1 MSCISSFVD
10 GLMELLRRQLP
21 YIVMTVALPVLS
33 SIATAQTD
41 RRSVHLLVGF
51 AAGSSVD
58 IVARLLAEQMNKA
71 QGLTMIVQNLPGAG
85 TLIATEA
92 AARADPNGNTLLI
105 TSPPFVIN
113 THLRKV
119 NYDPLTSFEPI
130 CDLLHTPTFIVVD
143 NTSPYQTLA
152 DLLDAARAQPAAFSL
167 ASIGPATTTHI
178 AFELLKRA
186 ANVNMTFVPYPGNVP
201 AVNALLGEHV
211 TSVFADY
218 AAVVELLKAGK
229 LRALAVSSR
238 TRMEQLPDVP
248 TFVESGYKDVDAD
261 IWFGVIA
268 PANTKDTL
276 SQCAGWF
283 TAALR
288 VPQVKAKF
296 AALGLLPVGTC
307 GADFGAYLRKQYEEY
322 GRLIRELNIKGG

>member
-1 MSCISSFVD
+1 
-10 GLMELLRRQLP
+10 MELLRRQLLH
-21 YIVMTVALPVLS
+21 IAMTLALPAFS
-33 SIATAQTD
+33 SMARAQTD
-41 RRSVHLLVGF
+41 RRSVQLLVGF

-58 IVARLLAEQMNKA
+58 IIARLLAEQLNKA

-92 AARADPNGNTLLI
+92 VARADPNSNTLLI

-113 THLRKV
+113 THLRKL

-143 NTSPYQTLA
+143 NVSPYQTLA
-152 DLLDAARAQPAAFSL
+152 GLLDAARAQPGAFSL

-178 AFELLKRA
+178 AFEMLKRA

-201 AVNALLGEHV
+201 AVNALLGGHV
-211 TSVFADY
+211 TTVFADY
-218 AAVVELLKAGK
+218 GAVGELLKAKK

-248 TFVESGYKDVDAD
+248 TFIESGYKDFDAD
-261 IWFGVIA
+261 IWFGVVA
-268 PANTKDTL
+268 PANTPRDTV
-276 SQCAGWF
+276 SQFIGWF
-283 TAALR
+283 TTALQ
-288 VPQVKAKF
+288 VPEVKAKF

-307 GADFGAYLRKQYEEY
+307 GADFGAYLRKQHEEY
-322 GRLIRELNIKGG
+322 GRVIRELNIKGG

>member
-1 MSCISSFVD
+1 MA
-10 GLMELLRRQLP
+10 R
-21 YIVMTVALPVLS
+21 
-33 SIATAQTD
+33 AQTD

-58 IVARLLAEQMNKA
+58 IIARLLAEQLNKA

-113 THLRKV
+113 THLRKL

-143 NTSPYQTLA
+143 NASSYQTLA
-152 DLLDAARAQPAAFSL
+152 DLLDAARAQPGAFSL

-178 AFELLKRA
+178 AFEMLKRA

-201 AVNALLGEHV
+201 AVNALLGGHV

-218 AAVVELLKAGK
+218 AAVAELLKAGM
-229 LRALAVSSR
+229 RALAVSSR

-248 TFVESGYKDVDAD
+248 TFIESGYKDFDAD
-261 IWFGVIA
+261 IWFGVVA
-268 PANTKDTL
+268 PANTPKDTL
-276 SQCAGWF
+276 SQFTGWF
-283 TAALR
+283 TAALQ
-288 VPQVKAKF
+288 VPEVKAKF

-322 GRLIRELNIKGG
+322 GRLIRELNIRGG

>member
-1 MSCISSFVD
+1 MK
-10 GLMELLRRQLP
+10 LLRRQLLH
-21 YIVMTVALPVLS
+21 IVATAVTLPALS
-33 SIATAQTD
+33 CIATAQTD
-41 RRSVHLLVGF
+41 RRPVRLLVGF

-58 IVARLLAEQMNKA
+58 IIARLMAEQINKA
-71 QGLTMIVQNLPGAG
+71 QGLTTIVENLPGAG

-92 AARADPNGNTLLI
+92 AARAAPDGNTLLI

-113 THLRKV
+113 SHLRKL

-130 CDLLHTPTFIVVD
+130 CDLLHTPTFMVVD
-143 NTSPYQTLA
+143 NASPYRTLA
-152 DLLDAARAQPAAFSL
+152 ELIDAACAKPGALSL

-178 AFELLKRA
+178 AFEALKRA

-268 PANTKDTL
+268 PANTPKDTL

-288 VPQVKAKF
+288 VPQVKAKS
-296 AALGLLPVGTC
+296 AALGLLPVGK
-307 GADFGAYLRKQYEEY
+307 DY

>member
-1 MSCISSFVD
+1 
-10 GLMELLRRQLP
+10 
-21 YIVMTVALPVLS
+21 
-33 SIATAQTD
+33 
-41 RRSVHLLVGF
+41 
-51 AAGSSVD
+51 
-58 IVARLLAEQMNKA
+58 
-71 QGLTMIVQNLPGAG
+71 
-85 TLIATEA
+85 LIATEA
-92 AARADPNGNTLLI
+92 AARADPNSNTLLI

-113 THLRKV
+113 THLRKL

-143 NTSPYQTLA
+143 NASPYQTLA
-152 DLLDAARAQPAAFSL
+152 GLLDAARAQPGAFSL

-178 AFELLKRA
+178 AFEMLKRA

-201 AVNALLGEHV
+201 AVNALLGGHV

-218 AAVVELLKAGK
+218 AAVAELLKARK

-248 TFVESGYKDVDAD
+248 TFIECGYKDFDAD
-261 IWFGVIA
+261 IWFGVVA
-268 PANTKDTL
+268 PANTPKDTL
-276 SQCAGWF
+276 SQFTGWF
-283 TAALR
+283 TAALQ
-288 VPQVKAKF
+288 VPEVKAKF

>member
-1 MSCISSFVD
+1 
-10 GLMELLRRQLP
+10 MELLRRQLP
-21 YIVMTVALPVLS
+21 YIVMTAVAALPALS

-41 RRSVHLLVGF
+41 RGSVRLLVGF

-58 IVARLLAEQMNKA
+58 IIARLLAEQLNKA
-71 QGLTMIVQNLPGAG
+71 QGLTVIVQNLPGAG

-92 AARADPNGNTLLI
+92 VARADPNSNTLLI

-113 THLRKV
+113 THLRKL

-130 CDLLHTPTFIVVD
+130 CDLVHTPTLIVVD
-143 NTSPYQTLA
+143 NASPYQTLA
-152 DLLDAARAQPAAFSL
+152 GLLDAARAQPGAFSL

-178 AFELLKRA
+178 AFEMLKRA

-201 AVNALLGEHV
+201 AVNALLGGHV

-218 AAVVELLKAGK
+218 TAVAELLRARK
-229 LRALAVSSR
+229 LRALAVSSP

-248 TFVESGYKDVDAD
+248 TFIESGYKDFDAD
-261 IWFGVIA
+261 IWFGVVA
-268 PANTKDTL
+268 PANTPKDTL
-276 SQCAGWF
+276 SQFTGWF
-283 TAALR
+283 TAALQ
-288 VPQVKAKF
+288 VPEVKAKF
-296 AALGLLPVGTC
+296 AALALLPVGTC

>member
-1 MSCISSFVD
+1 
-10 GLMELLRRQLP
+10 MELLRRQLLR
-21 YIVMTVALPVLS
+21 IT
-33 SIATAQTD
+33 ATAAALAAVSCMAWAQAN
-41 RRSVHLLVGF
+41 RQPVRLVVGF

-58 IVARLLAEQMNKA
+58 IIARLMADQINKA
-71 QGLTMIVQNLPGAG
+71 QGLTMVVENQPGAG

-92 AARADPNGNTLLI
+92 AARSAPDGNTLLI

-113 THLRKV
+113 PNLRKL

-130 CDLLHTPTFIVVD
+130 CDLLHTPTFIVV
-143 NTSPYQTLA
+143 NNASPYRTLA
-152 DLLDAARAQPAAFSL
+152 DLLDAARAKPGAFSL

-178 AFELLKRA
+178 AFEALKRA
-186 ANVNMTFVPYPGNVP
+186 ANVNMTFVSYPGNVP

-218 AAVVELLKAGK
+218 AAVIEHLKARK

-238 TRMEQLPDVP
+238 SRMEQLPDVP
-248 TFVESGYKDVDAD
+248 TFVESGYKDFHAD
-261 IWFGVIA
+261 IWFGVVA
-268 PANTKDTL
+268 PANTPKDTVT
-276 SQCAGWF
+276 QFTGWF

-288 VPQVKAKF
+288 VPEVKAKF
-296 AALGLLPVGTC
+296 AVLGLLPVGMC
-307 GADFGAYLRKQYEEY
+307 GPDFGAYLRKEYEEY

>member
-1 MSCISSFVD
+1 
-10 GLMELLRRQLP
+10 
-21 YIVMTVALPVLS
+21 
-33 SIATAQTD
+33 
-41 RRSVHLLVGF
+41 
-51 AAGSSVD
+51 
-58 IVARLLAEQMNKA
+58 
-71 QGLTMIVQNLPGAG
+71 MIVENLPGAG

-92 AARADPNGNTLLI
+92 AARAAPDGNTLLI

-113 THLRKV
+113 THLRKL

-130 CDLLHTPTFIVVD
+130 CDLLHTPTFIVV
-143 NTSPYQTLA
+143 NSTSPYRTLA
-152 DLLDAARAQPAAFSL
+152 DLLDAAREKPGDLSL
-167 ASIGPATTTHI
+167 ASIGPATTTHM
-178 AFELLKRA
+178 AFEMLTRA

-201 AVNALLGEHV
+201 AVDALLGAHV
-211 TSVFADY
+211 TSVFSDY

-248 TFVESGYKDVDAD
+248 TLIESGYKDFDAD

-268 PANTKDTL
+268 PANTPKDIL
-276 SQCAGWF
+276 SQLTGWF
-283 TAALR
+283 TAALQ
-288 VPQVKAKF
+288 VLEVKAKF
-296 AALGLLPVGTC
+296 AALGLLPTGMC

>member
-1 MSCISSFVD
+1 
-10 GLMELLRRQLP
+10 MELLRRQLLH
-21 YIVMTVALPVLS
+21 IVMTAAALPAVS
-33 SIATAQTD
+33 SMARAQID

-58 IVARLLAEQMNKA
+58 IIARLLAEQMNKA

-92 AARADPNGNTLLI
+92 AARADPNGSTLLI

-113 THLRKV
+113 THLRKL

-143 NTSPYQTLA
+143 NASPYKTLA
-152 DLLDAARAQPAAFSL
+152 DLLDAARAQPGAFSL

-178 AFELLKRA
+178 AFEILKRV
-186 ANVNMTFVPYPGNVP
+186 ANVNMTFVPYPGNAS
-201 AVNALLGEHV
+201 AVNALLGGHV

-218 AAVVELLKAGK
+218 AAVAELLKAGK

-238 TRMEQLPDVP
+238 TRMAQLPDVP
-248 TFVESGYKDVDAD
+248 TLIESGYKNFDAD
-261 IWFGVIA
+261 IWFGVVA
-268 PANTKDTL
+268 PANTPKDTL
-276 SQCAGWF
+276 SQFAGWF
-283 TAALR
+283 TAALQ
-288 VPQVKAKF
+288 VPEVKAKF

-322 GRLIRELNIKGG
+322 GRLIRELNIKGE

>member
-1 MSCISSFVD
+1 
-10 GLMELLRRQLP
+10 MELLRRQLLH
-21 YIVMTVALPVLS
+21 IVMTTVALPALS
-33 SIATAQTD
+33 TMARAQTD
-41 RRSVHLLVGF
+41 RRAVNLLVGF

-58 IVARLLAEQMNKA
+58 IIARLLAEQLNKA

-113 THLRKV
+113 SHLRKL

-130 CDLLHTPTFIVVD
+130 CDLLHTPTFIVV
-143 NTSPYQTLA
+143 NNASPYQTLA
-152 DLLDAARAQPAAFSL
+152 DLLDAARAQPGAFSL

-178 AFELLKRA
+178 AFEMLKRA

-201 AVNALLGEHV
+201 AVNALLGGHV

-218 AAVVELLKAGK
+218 AAVAE

-248 TFVESGYKDVDAD
+248 TFIESGYKDFDAD
-261 IWFGVIA
+261 IWFGVVA
-268 PANTKDTL
+268 PANTPKDTL
-276 SQCAGWF
+276 SQFTGWF
-283 TAALR
+283 TAALQ
-288 VPQVKAKF
+288 VPEVKAKF

-322 GRLIRELNIKGG
+322 GRLIRELNIRGG

>member
-1 MSCISSFVD
+1 
-10 GLMELLRRQLP
+10 MELLRRQLLH
-21 YIVMTVALPVLS
+21 IVMTAVALPALS
-33 SIATAQTD
+33 SMARAQTD

-58 IVARLLAEQMNKA
+58 IIARLLAEQMNKA

-113 THLRKV
+113 SHLRKL

-143 NTSPYQTLA
+143 NASPYQTLA
-152 DLLDAARAQPAAFSL
+152 DLLDAARAQPGAFSL
-167 ASIGPATTTHI
+167 ASIGPATKTHI
-178 AFELLKRA
+178 AFEMLKRA
-186 ANVNMTFVPYPGNVP
+186 ANVTMTFVPYPGNVP
-201 AVNALLGEHV
+201 AVNALLGGHV

-218 AAVVELLKAGK
+218 AAVAELLKAGK
-229 LRALAVSSR
+229 LRALAVSTRS
-238 TRMEQLPDVP
+238 RMEQLPDVP
-248 TFVESGYKDVDAD
+248 TFIESGYKDLDAD
-261 IWFGVIA
+261 IWFGVVA
-268 PANTKDTL
+268 PANTPKDTL
-276 SQCAGWF
+276 SQFTGWF
-283 TAALR
+283 TAALQ
-288 VPQVKAKF
+288 VPEVKAKF

-322 GRLIRELNIKGG
+322 GRLIRELNIRGG